1 MKKLFSTSFLIGW
14 LSSSAETTRFIKNLV
29 LKPLYIRENF
39 LMTICL
45 RTIKSELFTKI
56 FLWSNLFEKCISS
69 MLNIKY
75 WRRFEFWDTTEH
87 ELDGRWRPYGVLSNL
102 HQIAFLFTP
111 FAHLILSLWETNKKN
126 VRFLSDNA
134 WEDFK
139 VFLCYNVT
147 SKNVWHIDFVILCR
161 SK

>member
-1 MKKLFSTSFLIGW
+1 M
-14 LSSSAETTRFIKNLV
+14 V

-102 HQIAFLFTP
+102 HQIAFLFTT
-111 FAHLILSLWETNKKN
+111 FAHLILSLWETNKRN
-126 VRFLSDNA
+126 VRFLQTMH
-134 WEDFK
+134 EK
-139 VFLCYNVT
+139 T
-147 SKNVWHIDFVILCR
+147 SKSFCAIMSQARMFDTSILSFCVDPN
-161 SK
+161 KKETYL